1 MAKVLRTLQAEE
13 PGDRRGVDPARLRP
27 ALLAWYDRHG
37 RDLPWRVR
45 RAPPDPY
52 RVWLSEIML
61 QQTAVATVIPYF
73 ERFVERWPSLP
84 DLAGADLD
92 QVLHAWQGLGYYGRA
107 HRLHECARVVRD
119 TLGGRFPQTEPALR
133 ALPGIGPYTAAA
145 IAAIA
150 FDRPAVPVD
159 GNVERVLARLFAV
172 EVPLPAAKP
181 ALRQLAGEFAAADR
195 AGDCAQALM
204 DLGATVCVPRNPRC
218 GRCPWHGSCQGRI
231 RGRPE
236 TLPRR
241 APRPERPQRFAAAF
255 IIADGNGALFL
266 ERRPGRGLLGG
277 LMQVPLTAWLDQPP
291 DATEAARLAP
301 FAASWRP
308 VPGIVKHGFTHF
320 AARLTLVA
328 ARIDRRRAP
337 ALEGVWCTL
346 EGLDGVALSTMMKK
360 IIRHA
365 ERQGAL
371 GGGRLPAT

>member
-1 MAKVLRTLQAEE
+1 MAIS
-13 PGDRRGVDPARLRP
+13 VDPAHLRP

-37 RDLPWRVR
+37 RDLPWRAR
-45 RAPPDPY
+45 GGAPSDPY

-61 QQTAVATVIPYF
+61 QQTTVATVIPYF
-73 ERFVERWPSLP
+73 EQFVERWPSLP
-84 DLAGADLD
+84 DLAGAELD

-133 ALPGIGPYTAAA
+133 ALPGIGSYTAAA

-172 EVPLPAAKP
+172 EVPLPTAKP
-181 ALRQLAGEFAAADR
+181 TLRRLASEFAAADR

-204 DLGATVCVPRNPRC
+204 DLGATVCVPRSPHC
-218 GRCPWHGSCQGRI
+218 GRCPWRGACRGRI

-241 APRPERPQRFAAAF
+241 TPRPERPHRFAAAF
-255 IIADGNGALFL
+255 ILVDGDGALFL

-277 LMQVPLTAWLDQPP
+277 LMQVPLTAWLDRPP
-291 DATEAARLAP
+291 DAAEAARLAP
-301 FAASWRP
+301 LAASWRP

-328 ARIDRRRAP
+328 ARIDRSRAP

-346 EGLDGVALSTMMKK
+346 DGLDGVALSTMMKK
-360 IIRHA
+360 VIRHA
-365 ERQGAL
+365 ERHGAL
-371 GGGRLPAT
+371 GGELLAGTRSQNGSA